1 MVIRSGRV
9 VAPPDSRHAKLNVIP
24 QPDNLSM
31 KAYEF
36 PAKLNA
42 VGSLDIPEAILK
54 NLSTEQEMR
63 VIVLVTE
70 QADDPEPKADEL
82 EFSSDRFR
90 QSWQQAMTGQTLPLS
105 QLWEGVDVD

>member
-1 MVIRSGRV
+1 
-9 VAPPDSRHAKLNVIP
+9 
-24 QPDNLSM
+24 M

-42 VGSLDIPEAILK
+42 AGILEIPEAVLK

-63 VIVLVTE
+63 VIVLVSEQTDETE
-70 QADDPEPKADEL
+70 SIDDEL
-82 EFSSDRFR
+82 GFSIDRFR
-90 QSWQQAMTGQTLPLS
+90 QSWQQAITGQTLPLS